1 MSLNVEAG
9 FASLEAELA
18 LDLENAAEGGHLCSQ
33 WPDLRRRVVEF
44 FRLSLSLHKGTY
56 VELPEVFSE
65 EENTLWEEAKQANL
79 EETKARQELK
89 EEYEEEEAAETKDN
103 SASEQGEAATPKSDC
118 EVVTHSQTV
127 ASTHTHTHT
136 HTH

>member
-44 FRLSLSLHKGTY
+44 FRLSLSLDRRTY
-56 VELPEVFSE
+56 VELPEEFSE
-65 EENTLWEEAKQANL
+65 EENTLWDEARKAFL
-79 EETKARQELK
+79 EETKTRQELK
-89 EEYEEEEAAETKDN
+89 EEYEEEEEAGAKDN
-103 SASEQGEAATPKSDC
+103 SGSEQGEAASPKSDN
-118 EVVTHSQTV
+118 EVVTHSQT
-127 ASTHTHTHT
+127 STHTHTHT
-136 HTH
+136 HTR